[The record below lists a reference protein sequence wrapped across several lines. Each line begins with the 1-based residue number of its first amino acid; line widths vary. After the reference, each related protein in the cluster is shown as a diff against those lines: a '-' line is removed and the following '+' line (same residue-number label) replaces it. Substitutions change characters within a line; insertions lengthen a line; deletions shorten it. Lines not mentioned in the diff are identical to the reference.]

1 MSEKASEKE
10 FYTVKDVKEMLGIGQ
25 DKVYK
30 MFASG
35 EIPSIKVGRLY
46 RVHPKDFEAWLE
58 VNRYRPVA

>member
-1 MSEKASEKE
+1 MSKKASEKE
-10 FYTVKDVKEMLGIGQ
+10 FYTVKEVKEMLGIGQ

-46 RVHPKDFEAWLE
+46 RVSRKDFENWQME
-58 VNRYRPVA
+58 SRYRSGG